1 VIDLSAT
8 LIGFASFVLVVLAIC
23 GAAYFKA
30 DRLEDWFKTKFVKR
44 PNRTP

>member
-30 DRLEDWFKTKFVKR
+30 DRLEDWVKTKFVKR